1 MIDCFASF
9 LELFCMYFT
18 AKSFLEVS
26 IIPNSKDIIA
36 GIAIL
41 FTSLVFPP
49 SYGAISMVLGQ
60 IFYLIYVCSLQK
72 DSLINRIIAYCLSY
86 SSILLSQ
93 FIIIALLSLTHIVIP
108 SKIMPLAG
116 NLMTILLLFVMFT
129 FFHFQNLYQSSIK
142 AALPYKLL
150 LINCYFILT
159 AVLIY
164 FKIDLHNF
172 YNNVTYLAIILIL
185 IISANVCVLYYD
197 QKLCLKQQE
206 VLSYQKNLPIY
217 QSLIDEIRAT
227 QHEYSNRIQMYHN
240 LPNVCKDYSSL
251 CNALQQNT
259 THYSATSKAYPLL
272 QLNMPLVAA
281 SLYNLY
287 SQALK
292 NNIYILFDV
301 ESTTLQSNA
310 LEYQLADYVCILT
323 QNAIEAC
330 KSGDYIYATLNSHDG
345 TVQYEIRNPIDHAYT
360 MEELSKFFQKN
371 YSTKLDNPE
380 KKASKHGLGLYYLSN
395 AVASINGSLG
405 AECYYYEDQDWIS
418 FTLEV

>member
-129 FFHFQNLYQSSIK
+129 FFHFQNLYI
-142 AALPYKLL
+142 
-150 LINCYFILT
+150 
-159 AVLIY
+159 
-164 FKIDLHNF
+164 
-172 YNNVTYLAIILIL
+172 IIL
-185 IISANVCVLYYD
+185 
-197 QKLCLKQQE
+197 
-206 VLSYQKNLPIY
+206 KNL
-217 QSLIDEIRAT
+217 
-227 QHEYSNRIQMYHN
+227 
-240 LPNVCKDYSSL
+240 
-251 CNALQQNT
+251 
-259 THYSATSKAYPLL
+259 
-272 QLNMPLVAA
+272 
-281 SLYNLY
+281 
-287 SQALK
+287 
-292 NNIYILFDV
+292 
-301 ESTTLQSNA
+301 
-310 LEYQLADYVCILT
+310 
-323 QNAIEAC
+323 
-330 KSGDYIYATLNSHDG
+330 
-345 TVQYEIRNPIDHAYT
+345 
-360 MEELSKFFQKN
+360 
-371 YSTKLDNPE
+371 
-380 KKASKHGLGLYYLSN
+380 
-395 AVASINGSLG
+395 
-405 AECYYYEDQDWIS
+405 
-418 FTLEV
+418 